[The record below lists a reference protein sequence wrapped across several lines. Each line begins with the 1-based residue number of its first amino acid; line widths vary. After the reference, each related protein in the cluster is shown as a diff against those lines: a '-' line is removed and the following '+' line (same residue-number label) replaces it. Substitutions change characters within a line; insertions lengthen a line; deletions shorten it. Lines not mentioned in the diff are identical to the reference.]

1 MIKSLSN
8 ITEISVID
16 QNGSNDILTFS
27 KIEFDDNPL
36 GSGAFGSVHTVQSID
51 GISKPEFVL
60 KILTKEKQ
68 HAYDVIKLLHQKLK
82 KRQSKSKTPPF
93 HDTPELLG
101 LPFLVF
107 KGYDI
112 IEEQE
117 CVAFLMYNLEKL
129 SYEDFGSDVSL
140 SDDYKNLS
148 IPNKLFLAY
157 QLSKTIDILHNIEFI
172 HSDIS
177 ENSIWFNS
185 KRIQLAIIDYDG
197 GYHFDSQ
204 DKPSTLGKLWQ
215 GTTGF
220 FKKVI
225 TGEIETEKVTSNDRL
240 FEEYFWLA
248 HHVFEIISGVSP
260 YFFLSDADDNTKSKY
275 LENFD
280 WPNIDHS
287 SHLFNIAN
295 SQQHHAIISF
305 IEQLENAG
313 ASELISAFKTV
324 FNKGYKNETKRLTSK
339 EWRNLL
345 SDLNQEMESNPLINN
360 YSSNKTSINQKGEE
374 VVFSFEVKK
383 YNAIYLNDKLVPLS
397 HNSISQTLEDSSK
410 IVLRTINDFEV
421 VEEVIQ
427 IEANKVAPQFNEL
440 QIGKDIRDTEEPV
453 LINWKVENAKEVIF
467 SNDQNKLPVKFFMN
481 VKPTEKTTYK
491 IKAIGYF
498 DQVVEKEV
506 TIDVIKPQINFFD
519 WEVNLNEG
527 LDNVD
532 LSWETENAGK
542 VTITPSLG
550 EVKLS
555 GKKHIGLDGK
565 TEFTLQAKG
574 IFGKLVEKSLKAQP
588 FPLPVVKQIFAEAP
602 EISISTKFEINENI
616 IPKDILKVGEIN
628 ISNNINFNNINIDSE
643 RLKSSINIPDFQ
655 TSNLLEKNINIEKTT
670 LSDLYNSLLK
680 KVYKKLNK

>member
-8 ITEISVID
+8 ISDISVID

-27 KIEFDDNPL
+27 KIEFDDTPL
-36 GSGAFGSVHTVQSID
+36 GSGGFGSVHTVQSID
-51 GISKPEFVL
+51 GVSKPEFVL

-68 HAYDVIKLLHQKLK
+68 HSYDVINLLHQKLK
-82 KRQSKSKTPPF
+82 KRQSKSNTPPF

-107 KGYDI
+107 KGYDN
-112 IEEQE
+112 IEEKE

-140 SDDYKNLS
+140 SDDYKTLS

-157 QLSKTIDILHNIEFI
+157 QLSKTIDLLHSIEFI
-172 HSDIS
+172 HADIS

-185 KRIQLAIIDYDG
+185 KRVQLALIDYDS

-248 HHVFEIISGVSP
+248 HHIFEIITGVSP

-287 SHLFNIAN
+287 SALFNKAN
-295 SQQHHAIISF
+295 SRQHHAIISF

-324 FNKGYKNETKRLTSK
+324 FNKGYKKETKRLTSK
-339 EWRNLL
+339 EWKTLL
-345 SDLNQEMESNPLINN
+345 GDLNQELENNPLINN
-360 YSSNKTSINQKGEE
+360 FSSNKTSISQKNEK
-374 VVFSFEVKK
+374 VVFSFDVKK
-383 YNAIYLNDKLVPLS
+383 YNAVYLNDKLVPLNQ
-397 HNSISQTLEDSSK
+397 NSITETIQDSSK
-410 IVLRTINDFEV
+410 IVLRTINDFQII
-421 VEEVIQ
+421 EEVIQ
-427 IEANKVAPQFNEL
+427 IEANKVDPQFNEL
-440 QIGKDIRDTEEPV
+440 KIAKQIRDTEEPV
-453 LINWKVENAKEVIF
+453 LINWNVENAKEVIF
-467 SNDQNKLPVKFFMN
+467 SNDEDRLPVKFFMN

-498 DQVVEKEV
+498 NQVVEKEV

-532 LSWETENAGK
+532 LSWETENVQK
-542 VTITPSLG
+542 VTITPNIG
-550 EVKLS
+550 EVKLN
-555 GKKHIGLDGK
+555 GKKHVGIDGK
-565 TEFTLQAKG
+565 TEFTLLAKG
-574 IFGKLVEKSLKAQP
+574 IFGTVVEHTIKAQP
-588 FPLPVVKQIFAEAP
+588 FPVPIVKQIFTEAP
-602 EISISTKFEINENI
+602 EISISANIEFNENI
-616 IPKDILKVGEIN
+616 IPQGLIN
-628 ISNNINFNNINIDSE
+628 LGNVNFTNQIQFNNIEVNTDEVNLS
-643 RLKSSINIPDFQ
+643 LKIPDFE
-655 TSNLLEKNINIEKTT
+655 TDNLLEKNFTKEKFT
-670 LSDLYNSLLK
+670 LTDIYNSLLK